1 MASHQNFFFFI
12 FFCWDFYKALCVTDK
27 NDDKSKAYITGKFAF
42 QVKINLGA
50 LCVISF
56 QVNYSEIHG

>member
-1 MASHQNFFFFI
+1 
-12 FFCWDFYKALCVTDK
+12 VTDK

-42 QVKINLGA
+42 EVKINLGA
-50 LCVISF
+50 ICVISF